1 MARKTRKKKRRLPKL
16 PVNRLLGE
24 VGRSLASGNTK
35 NALKL
40 LRRAQFLG
48 ASEVS
53 LGPLW
58 VRAHLLRASE
68 LEGRG
73 LHAEAT
79 AARGKAAEF
88 GGDNLDPDPE
98 DIAQH
103 VRLLPDD
110 QAFSMYAKYQAKHAA
125 NPDAEVILAERLI
138 LSRRWKL
145 LGQLDEDRRFRRDAA
160 VVESA
165 AEVLDGGEWERG
177 EKLLEPL
184 GDGSAFRHWS
194 AFVTAMAAH
203 LRDASEAI
211 GPALDQVPREFP
223 LKATVK
229 LLRATA
235 KKRRHRFP
243 KSMRTT
249 AGLLGLERTGPAAEA
264 SRIRKAFRNANIS
277 QVVRGIRRLAAEA
290 DPIDPKRT
298 VQHLVTALATD
309 EKYQEFYRS
318 PSPVDLVDMA
328 GLGGKHM
335 QGELLTA
342 VQGMAYLP
350 LAPVQV
356 ELIHEFLQ
364 RIKWFF
370 PDRLSQQVA
379 RGRVLRELGAQVS
392 TLGFWELTGEL
403 REEFEFLLGDS
414 ARVDPWSAGQADF
427 AAAFYR
433 ASVKA
438 HPGDAEAHRELISA
452 LQRSYAASRKDLV
465 EAYENFA
472 NAVPGDPTPWIA
484 LAELHIGRGAYRMAE
499 TALAKCRK
507 IAGNDSRVIELQV
520 VSWLV
525 AVMRN
530 TKAGRLHLAV
540 RDLDSAKSAA
550 IVTTEPL
557 VLASAILLRFMQEGR
572 KASRSVCI
580 EVLRSAALVV
590 RAKAMCCLP
599 AMCFRAGLETSVTE
613 SLVLDD
619 LIREYVLDV
628 CEQAPRELHLLVE
641 PAPDAFYG
649 IVSPAYRKVSLIELW
664 PEILGAVPDATMFSV
679 FRAAV
684 ECEAWEPLRS
694 ELSRRLARTRD
705 RTRSRILMIYLCAA
719 KFFHGTGQSG
729 LDGLRR
735 VSASIPEEE
744 VRRARASARLLAKAV
759 RRVRGG
765 HPFAIAL
772 ERVGSEGRTDF

>member
-1 MARKTRKKKRRLPKL
+1 MARKKRKKRRGLPKL
-16 PVNRLLGE
+16 AVNRLHSE
-24 VGRSLASGNTK
+24 IGRSLASGNTK
-35 NALKL
+35 HALQL
-40 LRRAQFLG
+40 LRRAQFRG
-48 ASEVS
+48 ASRES
-53 LGPLW
+53 LGPQW
-58 VRAHLLRASE
+58 VRAYLLRASE

-73 LHAEAT
+73 LHAEAQ

-110 QAFSMYAKYQAKHAA
+110 QAFSMYAKHQAKHAA

-138 LSRRWKL
+138 LNRRWDL
-145 LGQLDEDRRFRRDAA
+145 VGQMDEGCRFRREAA

-203 LRDASEAI
+203 LRDAPEAI

-223 LKATVK
+223 LKASVK

-243 KSMRTT
+243 KSMQST
-249 AGLLGLERTGPAAEA
+249 ARLLGLERTGPAAEA
-264 SRIRKAFRNANIS
+264 SRIRKAFRNGNVS
-277 QVVRGIRRLAAEA
+277 QLVRGIRSLAAEA
-290 DPIDPKRT
+290 DPVDPKRT
-298 VQHLVTALATD
+298 VQHLVTALTAD
-309 EKYQEFYRS
+309 EKYQDFDRI
-318 PSPVDLVDMA
+318 PSPVDLVEIA
-328 GLGGKHM
+328 GLAGKHM

-342 VQGMAYLP
+342 VQGMTYLP
-350 LAPVQV
+350 LVPVQV
-356 ELIHEFLQ
+356 ELIQAFLQ
-364 RIKWFF
+364 RIKWFS

-379 RGRVLRELGAQVS
+379 KGRILRELGAQVS
-392 TLGFWELTGEL
+392 RLDFWELTEEL
-403 REEFEFLLGDS
+403 REEFEYLLGDA
-414 ARVDPWSAGQADF
+414 ARVDPWSASQTDL
-427 AAAFYR
+427 AAELYR
-433 ASVKA
+433 ASVNA
-438 HPGDAEAHRELISA
+438 HPGDAEAHRELIST
-452 LQRSYAASRKDLV
+452 LHRSYAAPRKDLV

-472 NAVPGDPTPWIA
+472 EAVPGDPAPWIA

-499 TALAKCRK
+499 TALAKCRE
-507 IAGNDSRVIELQV
+507 IAGNDSQVIELQV

-530 TKAGRLHLAV
+530 TKAGRLHLAE
-540 RDLDSAKSAA
+540 RDLDSAKGAA
-550 IVTTEPL
+550 TVTTEPL
-557 VLASAILLRFMQEGR
+557 VLASAMLLRFVQEGR
-572 KASRSVCI
+572 KPSRSVCT
-580 EVLRSAALVV
+580 EALQSAPLVV

-599 AMCFRAGLETSVTE
+599 SMCDRAGLDTSGTGF
-613 SLVLDD
+613 LVVDD

-641 PAPDAFYG
+641 PAPGAFRG
-649 IVSPAYRKVSLIELW
+649 IVSHHYLGSSLGDVW
-664 PEILGAVPDATMFSV
+664 TEILGAVPDATMFSV

-705 RTRSRILMIYLCAA
+705 RTRSRILMIHLSAA
-719 KFFHGTGQSG
+719 RFFHGTGQSG

-735 VSASIPEEE
+735 VSASIPEQEARQ
-744 VRRARASARLLAKAV
+744 VRASARLLAKAV

-765 HPFAIAL
+765 HPFALAL
-772 ERVGSEGRTDF
+772 ERVGSEGQTNS